1 MNAQKII
8 GRGNQG
14 YVSRLSDGSG
24 VRKTYY
30 GGSHEQAAKKAA
42 KQYELLTTLKE
53 TNLFPQPIRHDEGA
67 NSFIMEDLS
76 GYSTLDDIIR
86 SYTPYL
92 PWVTKHKMPYDQ
104 FMNEVR
110 VRLSDAIRQIHN
122 EGRVHGDLHAKNVMV
137 KLNDDGGIDDFKIID
152 IGSMST
158 IQQLSE
164 KRYKEVKNLDENL
177 ILNYALPIP
186 LTGRFLF
193 YALMMTAIFGLI
205 MTLVDTTRPRWLTLT
220 WSVFLYFLS
229 IYVLPNS
236 DQMLLWSLFILYYTT
251 VDMDRGSNWRLKL
264 FLSYLVI
271 MSMLHVWRSIS
282 IMKDNV
288 NDSGRVILFVM
299 ALTAQ
304 IVLMVFAVCCSIP
317 QFRKWI
323 SNLTILFKILG
334 GILLLASI
342 ILASC
347 LNFFV
352 FINLHAGYILN
363 VNLLLFCMTLC
374 FVLPI
379 AYWSLSWSCPWARP
393 RTRYGKWIAFCIA
406 FILPVIV
413 STIVYRHVAF
423 M

>member
-1 MNAQKII
+1 MNDQKII

-24 VRKTYY
+24 VTKTYY

-76 GYSTLDDIIR
+76 GYSTLEDIIR

-164 KRYKEVKNLDENL
+164 ERYKEVKNLDENL
-177 ILNYALPIP
+177 IPNCALPIP

-220 WSVFLYFLS
+220 WSVFLFFLS
-229 IYVLPNS
+229 IYVLPYS
-236 DQMLLWSLFILYYTT
+236 YQMLFWSLFILYYTT

-271 MSMLHVWRSIS
+271 MSMLPVWQSIS

-288 NDSGRVILFVM
+288 NERFWTGH
-299 ALTAQ
+299 
-304 IVLMVFAVCCSIP
+304 IVCDGTNCPDCIDGVCSMLLNPSIP
-317 QFRKWI
+317 
-323 SNLTILFKILG
+323 
-334 GILLLASI
+334 
-342 ILASC
+342 
-347 LNFFV
+347 
-352 FINLHAGYILN
+352 
-363 VNLLLFCMTLC
+363 
-374 FVLPI
+374 
-379 AYWSLSWSCPWARP
+379 
-393 RTRYGKWIAFCIA
+393 
-406 FILPVIV
+406 
-413 STIVYRHVAF
+413 
-423 M
+423 